1 MGGSSGF
8 VTLCTA
14 VPRKHGG
21 LDPWERMEAP
31 YLTRVRVGSFLP
43 PLYGLIPELY
53 AHANATVTGYASA
66 HAFPY
71 NGAILLA
78 MRRRRRAPKTHP

>member
-1 MGGSSGF
+1 
-8 VTLCTA
+8 
-14 VPRKHGG
+14 
-21 LDPWERMEAP
+21 MEAP

-43 PLYGLIPELY
+43 PFYGLIPELY

-78 MRRRRRAPKTHP
+78 MRRRRRAPLGASGIFGWPKELVASME